1 MQKTKTKLQ
10 GTTKHK
16 NGRKRHEEKQPATLL
31 RGDVAKG
38 GNSSGRKIKVT

>member
-1 MQKTKTKLQ
+1 MQKAKTKLH
-10 GTTKHK
+10 GATKRK
-16 NGRKRHEEKQPATLL
+16 NGRKKHEEKQPVNLL